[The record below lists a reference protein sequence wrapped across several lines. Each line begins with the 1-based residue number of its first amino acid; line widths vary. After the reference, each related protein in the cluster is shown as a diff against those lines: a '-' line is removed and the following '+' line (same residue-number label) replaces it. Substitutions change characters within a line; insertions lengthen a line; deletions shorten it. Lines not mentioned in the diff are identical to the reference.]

1 MAGRKRRT
9 KDEETITATKALPG
23 AGDGA
28 DPSGPAARGP
38 SARTPASAGTRAG
51 SAGMKSGGR
60 TLAAKAS
67 AARSAKTPRPEAAG
81 RAAGQREPAAA
92 RTAAG
97 TTSGTT
103 SGNPAGKASGNPA
116 GNRATGS
123 APDPARTRGRT
134 PTPEAGRKPPAT
146 VLAFPEPPRRKRRR
160 NAWIAAVSALL
171 LTGLFFAFL
180 FFSPAL
186 ALKTVVVEGTQLLP
200 REQAEAA
207 LEPLKGRTLPSISDA
222 DVESLLA
229 DRPEIESLKVAAQP
243 PSTLLV
249 TVTERMPVAVLQD
262 GAQHVLID
270 EEGRRL
276 AVAADRAAVPL
287 PLIAGGTEAVN
298 AEVFPSITSVLAALP
313 AEVLGRLESASAQTV
328 DSVELKLNSGQTVF
342 WGSADAS
349 AAKARV
355 LEALLKMAPTDP
367 PVEVYDVSAP
377 DRPVT
382 R

>member
-1 MAGRKRRT
+1 MAGRKRRE
-9 KDEETITATKALPG
+9 KDGETITATKALPSG
-23 AGDGA
+23 GDG
-28 DPSGPAARGP
+28 SGP
-38 SARTPASAGTRAG
+38 SAPDARGQSQRASGAPSAGTAAG
-51 SAGMKSGGR
+51 SDGMKSGGR

-67 AARSAKTPRPEAAG
+67 AARSARTARPAG
-81 RAAGQREPAAA
+81 AETAAGQRGSAAA
-92 RTAAG
+92 GTAAG
-97 TTSGTT
+97 AQGINTA
-103 SGNPAGKASGNPA
+103 GNPARGNPE
-116 GNRATGS
+116 S
-123 APDPARTRGRT
+123 
-134 PTPEAGRKPPAT
+134 GRKAPAT

-160 NAWIAAVSALL
+160 NVWIAAVSAVL

-186 ALKTVVVEGTQLLP
+186 ALKTVTVEGTQLLP

-222 DVESLLA
+222 DVEGLLA
-229 DRPEIESLKVAAQP
+229 DRPEVESVKVAAQP
-243 PSTLLV
+243 PSTLVV
-249 TVTERMPVAVLQD
+249 TVTERTPVAVLQD

-270 EEGRRL
+270 EQGRRL

-313 AEVLGRLESASAQTV
+313 AEVLARLESASAQTV

-342 WGSADAS
+342 WGSADAN

-355 LEALLKMAPTDP
+355 LEALLNMAPADP
-367 PVEVYDVSAP
+367 PVQVYDVSAP